1 MSESPLAPPSATS
14 PGPDTSAASTG
25 STGSD
30 ASGSSGSSGSSTAP
44 AASTVP
50 AKGAASTK
58 GAGRPKGGAARA
70 RWNPSPGTRIAVAAG
85 LAVASVLSFLF
96 LFIEGSFD
104 FAFERR
110 LTVLGTMT
118 VVAFAQAVATVVFQ
132 TITHNRLLTPSIM
145 GFDAVYILMQT
156 LLVAVFGGSVLA
168 ATDGLPKLVTQTL
181 LMTGFTMLLFGWLF
195 SGRRGSLHVLLLVGV
210 VLGLAFRS
218 LSDFL
223 QRLLSPAE
231 YDTLSARLFGRL
243 SSAEPEYLP
252 LAGAVCLIVGAVVWS
267 RRYRLDTLLLGRDAA
282 TNLGIAHKRE
292 LTVMLLLVSLLI
304 AMSTALAGPM
314 TFFGFVTA
322 MLAYQM
328 AGTHRHVV
336 VLPMA
341 FLIGLITLAGGQ
353 FVMEH
358 VFYASGM
365 LTVVIEFLGGALFL
379 AHLLR
384 KGTL

>member
-1 MSESPLAPPSATS
+1 MSE
-14 PGPDTSAASTG
+14 TSA
-25 STGSD
+25 
-30 ASGSSGSSGSSTAP
+30 P
-44 AASTVP
+44 
-50 AKGAASTK
+50 
-58 GAGRPKGGAARA
+58 R
-70 RWNPSPGTRIAVAAG
+70 AVAPRNPDAAAGALPPRKGLPVALRLVVTAG
-85 LAVASVLSFLF
+85 LVAVAVFCFLF
-96 LFIEGSFD
+96 LFVEGSFA

-110 LTVLGTMT
+110 LTVLGTM
-118 VVAFAQAVATVVFQ
+118 VIVAFCHAVGTVVFQ

-156 LLVAVFGGSVLA
+156 LMVAVFGGGVLA
-168 ATDGLPKLVTQTL
+168 VTDGMPKLVTQTL
-181 LMTGFTMLLFGWLF
+181 LMVGFTMLLFRWLF
-195 SGRRGSLHVLLLVGV
+195 SGRNGNLHVLLLVGV

-223 QRLLSPAE
+223 QRLLSPSE
-231 YDTLSARLFGRL
+231 YDVLSTRLFGRL
-243 SSAEPEYLP
+243 SSAEPSYLA
-252 LAGAVCLIVGAVVWS
+252 LAGTVCLIVGAVVWH
-267 RRYRLDTLLLGRDAA
+267 RRYRLDALLLGRETA

-292 LTVMLLLVSLLI
+292 LTVMLLAVALLI

-341 FLIGLITLAGGQ
+341 FLIGLLTLVGGQ

-365 LTVVIEFLGGALFL
+365 LTVVIEFLGGAVFL
-379 AHLLR
+379 VHLLR
-384 KGTL
+384 KGSL